1 MPIGLV
7 RRARVMFLCA
17 AFLPFVVNI
26 KGTMDAKNVIFGE
39 TALEKLVQLLR
50 SGGQPRDIVWLTEK
64 YLEILREL
72 VLAEEQRS

>member
-1 MPIGLV
+1 
-7 RRARVMFLCA
+7 
-17 AFLPFVVNI
+17 
-26 KGTMDAKNVIFGE
+26 MDAKNVIYGE

-50 SGGQPRDIVWLTEK
+50 AGGQPRDIAWMTEK